1 MDFEGGERGSA
12 MTWIGRHNSERK
24 LRLSPLGAELAAE
37 TEAFFSGGYIKKL
50 QSVGDPLPGWAWLN
64 CLAHGELVDVQSLQ
78 TVAVAENDGQ
88 DGGEVS
94 WESAQRVLASELLDL
109 TDNDP
114 VLLSRLQRRVLV
126 PLELQMMRT
135 EADRGLG
142 AFELV
147 QSSRAALRSS
157 LS

>member
-1 MDFEGGERGSA
+1 

-50 QSVGDPLPGWAWLN
+50 QSAGDPLPGWAWLN
-64 CLAHGELVDVQSLQ
+64 CVAHGELGDVQSLQ
-78 TVAVAENDGQ
+78 TVAVAENDRQ

-94 WESAQRVLASELLDL
+94 WESAQRLLASELLDL

-147 QSSRAALRSS
+147 QSFRAALRSS

>member
-1 MDFEGGERGSA
+1 M
-12 MTWIGRHNSERK
+12 
-24 LRLSPLGAELAAE
+24 
-37 TEAFFSGGYIKKL
+37 
-50 QSVGDPLPGWAWLN
+50 
-64 CLAHGELVDVQSLQ
+64 AHGELGDVQSLQ
-78 TVAVAENDGQ
+78 TAAVAENDRQ

-147 QSSRAALRSS
+147 QSFRAALRSS